1 MSVITFARFVVITDD
16 TGAVRTPIVE
26 AILQRMWP
34 CSRPA
39 GKLPKNHLTNG
50 TVLVNVFLSV
60 DELRL
65 HMVFYTIWCA
75 TIQEKNFAV
84 ADRCPVYVLC
94 EEGNFRE
101 YLRGDVVWVKKY
113 FYVLRPVLAI
123 QWLEA
128 NLGPVPTEF
137 GILVDRVVERDDS
150 SERSVAITM
159 ILKINQLSSWR
170 GILTAY

>member
-1 MSVITFARFVVITDD
+1 
-16 TGAVRTPIVE
+16 
-26 AILQRMWP
+26 
-34 CSRPA
+34 
-39 GKLPKNHLTNG
+39 
-50 TVLVNVFLSV
+50 
-60 DELRL
+60 
-65 HMVFYTIWCA
+65 MVFYTIWCA
-75 TIQEKNFAV
+75 TIQEKNFTI

-137 GILVDRVVERDDS
+137 GILVDRVVERDDLKEAIRALIEQIRHEETPQAMPSLYS
-150 SERSVAITM
+150 SKFLPSCLEIQAS
-159 ILKINQLSSWR
+159 
-170 GILTAY
+170 